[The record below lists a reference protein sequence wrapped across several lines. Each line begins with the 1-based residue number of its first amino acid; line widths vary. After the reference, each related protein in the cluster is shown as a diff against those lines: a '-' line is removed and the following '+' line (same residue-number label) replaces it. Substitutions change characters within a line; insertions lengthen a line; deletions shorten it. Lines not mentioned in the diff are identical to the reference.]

1 MQANALDTTF
11 AKICQKLKNFD
22 KELNEKFT
30 RLSTNFDRFRFI
42 WSLGFV
48 HSEVDALFE
57 AGSGHQQRR
66 EFFDPKN
73 STKAYEF
80 RRQGNEHY
88 VAKRFDEALISYNQ
102 SIRYAPRVYDT
113 EEASDND
120 LALSYGNRSAVF
132 FSLDEY
138 RLSLSDIERALK
150 FGYPKH
156 LRHKLIERK
165 LNCLLRLEWFQEA
178 LSFLDSESDASIKN
192 ELRERI
198 KEARKFIVIKY
209 SFILILHLRN

>member
-1 MQANALDTTF
+1 MQANALDSTF
-11 AKICQKLKNFD
+11 AKICHKLKNFD
-22 KELNEKFT
+22 KELNDKFT

-48 HSEVDALFE
+48 HAEVDALFE
-57 AGSGHQQRR
+57 AGSGQQRR
-66 EFFDPKN
+66 EFFDAKN

-88 VAKRFDEALISYNQ
+88 VAKRYEEALISYNQ
-102 SIRYAPRVYDT
+102 SIRYAPRVHDDT
-113 EEASDND
+113 AEEGSDND

-178 LSFLDSESDASIKN
+178 LSFLDSESDASIKSD
-192 ELRERI
+192 LRERI
-198 KEARKFIVIKY
+198 KEARQFIVTNKI
-209 SFILILHLRN
+209 SLIFC